1 MFTSSGCLDMI
12 FGNVP
17 NLSRWHCTS
26 RNTDATVFPTV
37 QYCLLQPG
45 LNRTKFSQL
54 LRQLGL
60 KTKWRANVLLYPW
73 YYSLY
78 SLPNNALE
86 QTNSV
91 ENTTPLEDSGL
102 RGQNA
107 ELGWN
112 FPISWSF
119 CRCSRGLLG
128 LSTTKDVD
136 SSISNLSVL
145 CSLSAANGARNLLLH
160 NPLFGKT
167 LKPVVTWWTSFIFF

>member
-45 LNRTKFSQL
+45 LNSTIFSQL
-54 LRQLGL
+54 LKQRLVWRQNEEL
-60 KTKWRANVLLYPW
+60 TYPW

-78 SLPNNALE
+78 SLLKNALE

-91 ENTTPLEDSGL
+91 ENTTPLEDTGL

-119 CRCSRGLLG
+119 CRGLLG

-145 CSLSAANGARNLLLH
+145 CSLSAANGPVIYCYTTLCLE
-160 NPLFGKT
+160 NP
-167 LKPVVTWWTSFIFF
+167 

>member
-1 MFTSSGCLDMI
+1 MCPTFLDDTVHLGTRMI
-12 FGNVP
+12 QYFRQFSIAFFNRGWTGP
-17 NLSRWHCTS
+17 N
-26 RNTDATVFPTV
+26 F
-37 QYCLLQPG
+37 
-45 LNRTKFSQL
+45 LNFSA
-54 LRQLGL
+54 LGL

-73 YYSLY
+73 YYSLH
-78 SLPNNALE
+78 SLPKNALE

-107 ELGWN
+107 ELGRN

-119 CRCSRGLLG
+119 SRCSRGLLG
-128 LSTTKDVD
+128 LSTAKDAG

-145 CSLSAANGARNLLLH
+145 CSPSTANGARNLLLH

-167 LKPVVTWWTSFIFF
+167 LKPVVSWWTSFIFF